1 MVYLLGTMY
10 TIGIFFVTNIFFG
23 IVYRRKQIYASIHI
37 GIKPEVNPRLN
48 VRFLW
53 YGLKYLNQFDSGMKR
68 FFILIG
74 ALLTGGLVITLTG
87 LVPQVAEAG
96 VKFN

>member
-1 MVYLLGTMY
+1 MVPFGT
-10 TIGIFFVTNIFFG
+10 
-23 IVYRRKQIYASIHI
+23 
-37 GIKPEVNPRLN
+37 
-48 VRFLW
+48 LW

-87 LVPQVAEAG
+87 LVPQAAEAG